1 MKSHP
6 ILPSNMQ
13 PTRRQ
18 RVAQQLGFGDQF
30 AEWLIHKCPFTTLTL
45 LSLIVIASAITF
57 ERPWLLIAVTALA
70 DLALSVLR
78 RSRRRPAR
86 ATRVSA

>member
-1 MKSHP
+1 MKSHS

-13 PTRRQ
+13 PMRRQ

-45 LSLIVIASAITF
+45 LSLIVIASAITV

>member
-13 PTRRQ
+13 PMRRQ

-45 LSLIVIASAITF
+45 LSLIVVASAFTV
-57 ERPWLLIAVTALA
+57 ERPWLLLAVTAVA
-70 DLALSVLR
+70 DLTLSVVR

-86 ATRVSA
+86 ARRVAA

>member
-30 AEWLIHKCPFTTLTL
+30 AEWLIHRCPFTTLTL
-45 LSLIVIASAITF
+45 LGLVVIASAVTF
-57 ERPWLLIAVTALA
+57 DRPWLLIASAVVA
-70 DLALSVLR
+70 DLILSVLR
-78 RSRRRPAR
+78 RSRRRTAGT
-86 ATRVSA
+86 TRVAA

>member
-1 MKSHP
+1 
-6 ILPSNMQ
+6 MQ
-13 PTRRQ
+13 PMRRQ

-45 LSLIVIASAITF
+45 LSLIVVASAFTV
-57 ERPWLLIAVTALA
+57 ERPWLLIAVTAVA
-70 DLALSVLR
+70 DLTLSVVR

-86 ATRVSA
+86 ARRVAA